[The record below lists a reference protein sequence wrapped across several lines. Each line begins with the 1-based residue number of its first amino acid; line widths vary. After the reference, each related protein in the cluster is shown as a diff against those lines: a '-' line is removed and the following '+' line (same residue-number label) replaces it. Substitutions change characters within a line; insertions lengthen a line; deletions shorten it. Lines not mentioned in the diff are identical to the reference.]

1 MARTESK
8 LNVLKQKIKEQMHMD
23 VLNPAMAFEI
33 MN

>member
-8 LNVLKQKIKEQMHMD
+8 LNVLKQKIKEQMNMD